1 MIKQKQVF
9 FLFFMKELN
18 INEIQ
23 VLIFIQEQSLLV
35 ITLKK
40 KKNKAAIYMY

>member
-9 FLFFMKELN
+9 FFMKELN
-18 INEIQ
+18 MNEIQ